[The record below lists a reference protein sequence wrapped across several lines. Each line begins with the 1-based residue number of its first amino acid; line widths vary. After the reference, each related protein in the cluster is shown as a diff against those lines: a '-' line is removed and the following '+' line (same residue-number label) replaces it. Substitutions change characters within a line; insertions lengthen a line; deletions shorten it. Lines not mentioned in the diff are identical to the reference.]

1 VNRKSE
7 QPYGISRDSTPA
19 GALCRSLGRLGK
31 TCRIRSDQKGDVM
44 RYYFLALCTLVI
56 VCVGCVLDGDGIDDR
71 ESYHA
76 PPAAMM
82 ERPGP
87 MVDGPGP
94 GVIPLATPGPM
105 AGAGAAG
112 AGYPPGCPPGVI
124 PAGYTVGGPGCAMPG
139 GGAFDGAGAPYG
151 AGAGEFGSSFAGMG
165 LSPAAAP
172 IATSQIRFLAPA
184 GMQIGWQVGSTFA
197 DAQLTAPGRYDFPQG
212 ATYRLKIT
220 NLPEREGTILY
231 PTLQVYPTHPTTA
244 AYLAHN
250 SIPIEITDADLDQVE
265 TNNFVTKVIY
275 LPDPLH
281 QDLAIAGV
289 HTIVS
294 TRLLP
299 GVDPVAEA
307 DRYGTILAVFRM
319 GNMDLEMPG
328 AAGAPPFAPG
338 DAGVSNGQE
347 HGVQQVAHK
356 QSTGGF
362 VAPVPIAVTAGGP
375 WGPPPAMVVGQSGV
389 PGMTAMHPV
398 AGMGPI
404 PSWGMPR
411 TGTPI
416 GLPGPTHIPYGKPA
430 GLKSHTMRNL
440 SDVDLGKPVDHML
453 IDVKHEPGLSLPK
466 PVKHVQYEEEHPS
479 YGEGVPS
486 YPQWYGQ

>member
-1 VNRKSE
+1 
-7 QPYGISRDSTPA
+7 
-19 GALCRSLGRLGK
+19 
-31 TCRIRSDQKGDVM
+31 M
-44 RYYFLALCTLVI
+44 RYYFLGLGTLVI
-56 VCVGCVLDGDGIDDR
+56 VCVGCVLDGDRIDDR
-71 ESYHA
+71 NAFHA
-76 PPAAMM
+76 PPAAML

-94 GVIPLATPGPM
+94 GVLPIAGPGGM
-105 AGAGAAG
+105 
-112 AGYPPGCPPGVI
+112 PGGMPGVV
-124 PAGYTVGGPGCAMPG
+124 PAGYTSGAPGRAMPG
-139 GGAFDGAGAPYG
+139 AGGPCGPYGAGAFAG
-151 AGAGEFGSSFAGMG
+151 AYGAGEFGSASFAGLG
-165 LSPAAAP
+165 VTPPVLPAR
-172 IATSQIRFLAPA
+172 TSQVRFLNPP
-184 GMQIGWQVGSTFA
+184 GMQIGWHVGSGFA
-197 DAQLTAPGRYDFPQG
+197 EGQLTAPGRYDFPQA
-212 ATYRLKIT
+212 ATYRLKLT
-220 NLPEREGTILY
+220 NLPDREGVVLY
-231 PTLQVYPTHPTTA
+231 PTLQVYPTHPTTE

-250 SIPIEITDADLDQVE
+250 SIPIELTDADLDQVE

-281 QDLAIAGV
+281 QGLAIAGV

-294 TRLLP
+294 TRLEP

-307 DRYGTILAVFRM
+307 DRRGTILAVLRV

-328 AAGAPPFAPG
+328 AAGAAPFAPG
-338 DAGVSNGQE
+338 DAGV
-347 HGVQQVAHK
+347 GVQRGGIQQVAYNADG
-356 QSTGGF
+356 TAGGF
-362 VAPVPIAVTAGGP
+362 AAPVPIAVSAAGP
-375 WGPPPAMVVGQSGV
+375 WGPPPAMVVGQSGI
-389 PGMTAMHPV
+389 PGMPAMHPV

-440 SDVDLGKPVDHML
+440 TDVDLGKPVDHML

-466 PVKHVQYEEEHPS
+466 PVKHVKYEEEHPS

-486 YPQWYGQ
+486 YPQWYGN

>member
-1 VNRKSE
+1 
-7 QPYGISRDSTPA
+7 
-19 GALCRSLGRLGK
+19 
-31 TCRIRSDQKGDVM
+31 M

-56 VCVGCVLDGDGIDDR
+56 VCVGCVLDGDGIDDH

-76 PPAAMM
+76 PPAAML

-94 GVIPLATPGPM
+94 GVIPM
-105 AGAGAAG
+105 AGPGGMPGMPGA
-112 AGYPPGCPPGVI
+112 PGCPPGTPGVI
-124 PAGYTVGGPGCAMPG
+124 PAGYNVGGPGCPPG
-139 GGAFDGAGAPYG
+139 GGMGGPYGGFAGAPG
-151 AGAGEFGSSFAGMG
+151 AFGAAAGDAASSFAGMG
-165 LSPAAAP
+165 VTPPTGP
-172 IATSQIRFLAPA
+172 IATSQVRFLAPA
-184 GMQIGWQVGSTFA
+184 GMQIGWQAGATFA
-197 DAQLTAPGRYDFPQG
+197 EAQLTAPGRYDFPQG

-220 NLPEREGTILY
+220 NLPEREGTVLY

-328 AAGAPPFAPG
+328 AAGPPAFVPG
-338 DAGVSNGQE
+338 DAGVSTENGQGGLE
-347 HGVQQVAHK
+347 QVAYK
-356 QSTGGF
+356 QDAVAGGF
-362 VAPVPIAVTAGGP
+362 VAPVPVAVTAGGP
-375 WGPPPAMVVGQSGV
+375 WGPPPAMVVGQSGI

-453 IDVKHEPGLSLPK
+453 IDVKHEPGISLPK

-486 YPQWYGQ
+486 YPQWYGR

>member
-1 VNRKSE
+1 
-7 QPYGISRDSTPA
+7 
-19 GALCRSLGRLGK
+19 
-31 TCRIRSDQKGDVM
+31 M
-44 RYYFLALCTLVI
+44 RYYFLALGTLVI
-56 VCVGCVLDGDGIDDR
+56 VCVGCVLDGDRIDDR
-71 ESYHA
+71 DAYHA
-76 PPAAMM
+76 PPASML

-94 GVIPLATPGPM
+94 GVLPIAGPGGMPGP
-105 AGAGAAG
+105 GSP
-112 AGYPPGCPPGVI
+112 GYPSAYPPGYGPGCPPGVV
-124 PAGYTVGGPGCAMPG
+124 PAGYMQPGCGVPG
-139 GGAFDGAGAPYG
+139 GGPFGGAGGPFG
-151 AGAGEFGSSFAGMG
+151 AGAGGPFTGGAGGPFAGAASGAGSFAGLG
-165 LSPAAAP
+165 LTPPAASAR
-172 IATSQIRFLAPA
+172 TSQVRFLAPA
-184 GMQIGWQVGSTFA
+184 GMQIGWHVGAAFA
-197 DAQLTAPGRYDFPQG
+197 EDQITAPGRYDFPQG

-220 NLPEREGTILY
+220 NLPEREGVVLY
-231 PTLQVYPTHPTTA
+231 PTLQVYPTHPTTE

-250 SIPIEITDADLDQVE
+250 SIPIELSDADLDQVE
-265 TNNFVTKVIY
+265 STNFVTKVIY

-281 QDLAIAGV
+281 QGLAIAGV

-294 TRLLP
+294 TRLEP
-299 GVDPVAEA
+299 GVDPVSEA
-307 DRYGTILAVFRM
+307 DRRGTILAVFRV

-328 AAGAPPFAPG
+328 APGAAGAVLPEGAAQ
-338 DAGVSNGQE
+338 AGGHGQI
-347 HGVQQVAHK
+347 QQVAH
-356 QSTGGF
+356 QPDGGAGAF
-362 VAPVPIAVTAGGP
+362 VAPVPISVIAGGP
-375 WGPPPAMVVGQSGV
+375 WGPPPAMVVGQSAI
-389 PGMTAMHPV
+389 PGMPAMHPV

-440 SDVDLGKPVDHML
+440 TDVDLGKPVDHML
-453 IDVKHEPGLSLPK
+453 IDVKHEPGISLPK